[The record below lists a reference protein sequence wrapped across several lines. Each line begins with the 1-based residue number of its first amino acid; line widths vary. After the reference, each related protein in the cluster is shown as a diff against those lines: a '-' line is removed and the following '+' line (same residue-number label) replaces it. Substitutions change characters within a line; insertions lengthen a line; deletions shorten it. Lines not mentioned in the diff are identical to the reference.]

1 MDELKEIY
9 GIDLTTEEKKTAAIC
24 ILTNEWEKT
33 VNTLAKASNR
43 TQRVE
48 ALINQE
54 AIRWVLSLIGGGE

>member
-9 GIDLTTEEKKTAAIC
+9 GIELTVEEKKTAAIC

-54 AIRWVLSLIGGGE
+54 AIRYALSMIGGRE